1 MAERDY
7 PPDPTGEFKPNPGRA
22 RAREYGVSSGPPVTI
37 GERVLG
43 WSRVLLTIA
52 TAVCRA
58 TSARVSW
65 PAAAGATSS
74 SPFFTH
80 WRGRMAEN
88 RARSGPR

>member
-52 TAVCRA
+52 TVVYCLAFLGVLYGMEH
-58 TSARVSW
+58 V
-65 PAAAGATSS
+65 
-74 SPFFTH
+74 
-80 WRGRMAEN
+80 AE
-88 RARSGPR
+88 